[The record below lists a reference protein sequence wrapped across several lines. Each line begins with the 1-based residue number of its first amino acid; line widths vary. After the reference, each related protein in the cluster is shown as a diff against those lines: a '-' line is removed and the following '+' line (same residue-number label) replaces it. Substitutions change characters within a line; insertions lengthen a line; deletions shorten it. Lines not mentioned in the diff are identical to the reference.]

1 MKIKNYLVLVFALL
15 MAIQVSSGGSIAL
28 AMGYRVGI
36 DDVTIDITP
45 TPIQVAKAGDTAD
58 VQVKISNAKN
68 VPEMTGTTIF
78 DSGGNML
85 KPPIPSIAAGDTTT
99 VTLNCVIANPGT
111 SIEFIVRWTADS
123 LPYENKISVPTQ
135 LKVLEKKLVFTRTVD
150 KQSVDAGQEVTLT
163 YTVNNTG
170 SAEVTDIK
178 VSDGALVTFP
188 IFTLAPGQENVLTK
202 RLKIVKDTVSKP
214 KLEALGMLK
223 ELAAMTIKVSQ
234 PKMGIDLTSD
244 KDTVKPGESVILT
257 CVLKNSGNV
266 DFKNI
271 IVTDDELGNV
281 KTVSELLAGKSV
293 TFTKKVSIDG
303 TKTFLFHVTAHDAAN
318 KEITVDS
325 EPLEIATS
333 ADGTPQQSTQLSVKA
348 TVDVTQLA
356 SPGKVKFDIVVTN
369 NGTSALTKLEIT
381 ELTLG
386 SIGKMDQLESGD
398 KLFQKSVDIAKAG
411 TYTFK
416 VTATDSKGKVI
427 EAMSA
432 AIDITVG
439 GTPTPSSTESST
451 PAPTASSD
459 QGGKVSTLFA
469 ILGVIVFLI
478 VAAGITLV
486 ILVVQERR
494 NNPGKHA
501 KKRL

>member
-1 MKIKNYLVLVFALL
+1 MKIKNYLIWVFALL
-15 MAIQVSSGGSIAL
+15 IAIQVLNGGSIAS
-28 AMGYRVGI
+28 AMGYKLVKE
-36 DDVTIDITP
+36 DVTIDITP
-45 TPIQVAKAGDTAD
+45 TSIQVDKAGDTAD
-58 VQVKISNAKN
+58 VQVAIHNAKN
-68 VPEMTGTTIF
+68 APDMIGVTILDNDGNLLKTIPAIPA
-78 DSGGNML
+78 DSAAIVNL
-85 KPPIPSIAAGDTTT
+85 K
-99 VTLNCVIANPGT
+99 CVIANPGT
-111 SIEFIVRWTADS
+111 NIGFTVKWMANS
-123 LPYENKISVPTQ
+123 LPYEKTISVPTK
-135 LKVLEKKLVFTRTVD
+135 LKVLEKKLTFTRTVD

-163 YTVNNTG
+163 YTVKNTG
-170 SAEVTDIK
+170 SAEVADIK
-178 VSDGALVTFP
+178 VSDGALATFP

-202 RLKIVKDTVSKP
+202 RLKIVKDTISKP
-214 KLEALGMLK
+214 KLEALGILK

-234 PKMGIDLTSD
+234 PKMGIDLTAD

-257 CVLKNSGNV
+257 CFLKNSGNV

-281 KTVSELLAGKSV
+281 KTVPELLAGKSV

-303 TKTFLFHVTAHDAAN
+303 AKTFLFHVTAHDAAN

-325 EPLEIATS
+325 APLEIATS
-333 ADGTPQQSTQLSVKA
+333 DGTPQQSTQLSIKA
-348 TVDVTQLA
+348 TVDVSQLA

-369 NGTSALTKLEIT
+369 HGASALTKLEIT

-398 KLFQKSVDIAKAG
+398 KLFEKSVDIAKAG

-416 VTATDSKGKVI
+416 VIANDSKGNVI

-432 AIDITVG
+432 AIDIKMG
-439 GTPTPSSTESST
+439 GTPTPSSIADT
-451 PAPTASSD
+451 PAPTASSG

-486 ILVVQERR
+486 ILVIQERR
-494 NNPGKHA
+494 NQPGKHE